1 MVKYTEEQIEFMK
14 VSISRVGRGIPTDIL
29 DYIWNTYKEISGNLK
44 EPQPCRSGCPKAGA
58 LWNKACNTIAAYLDD
73 LEGNETI

>member
-14 VSISRVGRGIPTDIL
+14 VSISRVGSRIPPDIL

-44 EPQPCRSGCPKAGA
+44 EPQPCRSNCPSAAA
-58 LWNKACNTIAAYLDD
+58 LWHKAVATIVAYLDN
-73 LEGNETI
+73 LEGNEIV